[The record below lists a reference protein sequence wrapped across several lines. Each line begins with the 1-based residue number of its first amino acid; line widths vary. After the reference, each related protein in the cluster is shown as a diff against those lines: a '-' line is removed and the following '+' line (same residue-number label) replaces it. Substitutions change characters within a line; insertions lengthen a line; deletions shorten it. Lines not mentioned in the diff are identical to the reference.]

1 MARALVLAGL
11 AQQPTTLLNPLVA
24 RDSLLMAQA
33 LRALGA
39 SVHSPDEGCWQVT
52 PGTAAVDGAIDCGLA
67 GTVMRFVP
75 PMAALTSVDI
85 GFDGDE
91 RSRARPLSGLLDAM
105 RGLGVRLSPEG
116 AASLPFVV
124 HGTGAVAGGA
134 VSVDARES
142 SQFVS
147 GLLLAGCRFGDGL
160 DLTATGVPPSAPHV
174 AMTLASLRAR
184 GVDAHA
190 VGATRWRVAPAVPT
204 GGQVTIEPDLSNA
217 APFLAAAVVTGGRVR
232 VPDWP
237 SVTTQPGPTL
247 LGLLSRFGAVVEQH
261 DQAVTVTGPEQVAG
275 LGEVDLSEVGE
286 LTPAVAAMAAL
297 AQQPTTI
304 TGVAHL
310 RGHETDRLAALTRA
324 LRALGGTVQPTP
336 DGLHIVPSRLSGAT
350 VASEGDHRMATFAA
364 IVGLAVPGVVVDD
377 VTVTAK
383 TMPSFTALWRDML
396 T

>member
-1 MARALVLAGL
+1 
-11 AQQPTTLLNPLVA
+11 
-24 RDSLLMAQA
+24 
-33 LRALGA
+33 
-39 SVHSPDEGCWQVT
+39 
-52 PGTAAVDGAIDCGLA
+52 
-67 GTVMRFVP
+67 
-75 PMAALTSVDI
+75 
-85 GFDGDE
+85 
-91 RSRARPLSGLLDAM
+91 
-105 RGLGVRLSPEG
+105 
-116 AASLPFVV
+116 
-124 HGTGAVAGGA
+124 
-134 VSVDARES
+134 
-142 SQFVS
+142 
-147 GLLLAGCRFGDGL
+147 
-160 DLTATGVPPSAPHV
+160 
-174 AMTLASLRAR
+174 
-184 GVDAHA
+184 VDAHA

-286 LTPAVAAMAAL
+286 LTPTVAAMAAL

-336 DGLHIVPSRLSGAT
+336 DGLLIVPSRLSGAT

>member
-1 MARALVLAGL
+1 M
-11 AQQPTTLLNPLVA
+11 
-24 RDSLLMAQA
+24 
-33 LRALGA
+33 
-39 SVHSPDEGCWQVT
+39 
-52 PGTAAVDGAIDCGLA
+52 
-67 GTVMRFVP
+67 
-75 PMAALTSVDI
+75 
-85 GFDGDE
+85 
-91 RSRARPLSGLLDAM
+91 
-105 RGLGVRLSPEG
+105 
-116 AASLPFVV
+116 
-124 HGTGAVAGGA
+124 
-134 VSVDARES
+134 SVDARES

-237 SVTTQPGPTL
+237 SVTTQPGPAL

-336 DGLHIVPSRLSGAT
+336 DGLLIVPSRLSGAT